1 MGILDT
7 AQAIQE
13 INLIGT
19 ADRNENPETPPGYVE
34 PRNHGRN
41 HGTCFSGHI
50 GTSVRTSSDGDPPE
64 SEDHETIENTG
75 VCAITRSG
83 ALKAGDGIRTHDV
96 QLGKLAFYH

>member
-34 PRNHGRN
+34 PRNHG
-41 HGTCFSGHI
+41 TCSSGHI